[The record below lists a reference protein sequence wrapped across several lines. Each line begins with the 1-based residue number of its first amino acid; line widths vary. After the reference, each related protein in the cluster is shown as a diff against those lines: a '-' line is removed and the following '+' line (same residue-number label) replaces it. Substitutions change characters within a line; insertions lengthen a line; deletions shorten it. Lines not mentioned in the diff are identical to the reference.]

1 MQIESDY
8 FPFVFFVPV
17 VYHRGMNEFF
27 TGLIVGA
34 SFAVVIGIVLAVKNA
49 GMKKDAKAEVEKYKK
64 MLTDRMELETEGIQ
78 KLKAENEEL
87 RKANENFRVSIQTMS
102 QKPGRKE
109 LQRLEVYQTA
119 AERLTMNSPG
129 FAPVWQAALKES
141 EEEFRKTFV
150 GLTPFLRKHV
160 SLKANDVNLID
171 ADED

>member
-1 MQIESDY
+1 
-8 FPFVFFVPV
+8 
-17 VYHRGMNEFF
+17 MNEFF
-27 TGLIVGA
+27 TGMMLGV
-34 SFAVVIGIVLAVKNA
+34 SFAIVIAIVLVVKNS
-49 GMKKDAKAEVEKYKK
+49 GVKKQAKEDVEKYKK

-87 RKANENFRVSIQTMS
+87 KKNNENLRISIQTMS

-141 EEEFRKTFV
+141 EEEFKKTFV

-160 SLKANDVNLID
+160 AVKANDVSLID
-171 ADED
+171 EDN